1 MRLYHHT
8 LRYGDH
14 LPSPVLVDSGLHL
27 LHAHGRGIQVD
38 VPAGWTTLCW
48 APAGQVALAIPGSE
62 WQLDGRRMQL
72 WTDGPLR
79 IRSSGAQG
87 WSAMLGS
94 SHAWSAMSGRRRS
107 DAATLLPWRG
117 RPGREVAG
125 LVCRLLRNG
134 RQPASRRAGDCDA
147 LLTALVDALVERQQ
161 DLQSLLARC
170 SGRSLARQ
178 QQTLLRLLRVRH
190 AIECNTDLRLDLE
203 QLAAAAR
210 YSPCH
215 LIRLH
220 RAVFGETPSEYATR
234 LRERQAWDMV
244 CGSRLLI
251 CEITEMLGFESQS
264 AFCRAFKNA
273 FGRTTSQVRGSR
285 ARDGVRPRVA
295 A

>member
-8 LRYGDH
+8 LRYGEH
-14 LPSPVLVDSGLHL
+14 LPSSVLIDSGLHL
-27 LHAHGRGIQVD
+27 LHAQGRGIQVD

-48 APAGQVALAIPGSE
+48 PPAGQLALATPGSE
-62 WQLDGRRMQL
+62 WQLDCRRMQL
-72 WTDGPLR
+72 WSDGPLR
-79 IRSSGAQG
+79 MRSSGAQG
-87 WSAMLGS
+87 WVAMIGS

-107 DAATLLPWRG
+107 DAAALLPWQG
-117 RPGREVAG
+117 HPGREVAG
-125 LVCRLLRNG
+125 LMCRLLRGANE
-134 RQPASRRAGDCDA
+134 AMSRPSGDPDA
-147 LLTALVDALVERQQ
+147 LLTALVDALAERQQ
-161 DLQSLLARC
+161 DLQMLLARC

-190 AIECNTDLRLDLE
+190 AIECNTDLRLDLD
-203 QLAAAAR
+203 QLASAAG

-215 LIRLH
+215 LIRVH

-273 FGRTTSQVRGSR
+273 FGRTTSQVRGSHGGE
-285 ARDGVRPRVA
+285 ATRPRVA